1 MVSPIVHAAVARP
14 ARSENIDIS
23 NTTISFE
30 DLSELSPNSLQERAG
45 SFYLRILPLGG
56 SITIGWGSS
65 TGNGLVKPPIPSVPA
80 YTMNGGLMILSQ
92 LSKTSS

>member
-14 ARSENIDIS
+14 SRSENIDVS

-30 DLSELSPNSLQERAG
+30 DLPELSPNSLQERAG

-56 SITIGWGSS
+56 SITVGWGSS
-65 TGNGLVKPPIPSVPA
+65 TGNGLVKPPRPSPHA
-80 YTMNGGLMILSQ
+80 YIINGGLMMNFQI
-92 LSKTSS
+92 SKASS